1 MKFDKLKP
9 NLQELNLNGVKKAAS
24 RVAHVRIRLSRG
36 QWIGVIAGLVV
47 VTVLLVILLRPRP
60 AAVVLP
66 VVAVEP
72 VTTEDV
78 NIYGDYV
85 GRIRAQ
91 QFVEIRA
98 RVEGYLE
105 KMLFA
110 EGTYIRKGQTLFV
123 IDPRV
128 YRARVDKAK
137 AQLNKARAQALKAKR
152 DLDRIRPLFEQ
163 SAASQL
169 ELDNATAAYES
180 AVADVAVGEADLTQA
195 QMTLGYTSVQSPI
208 SGYISERNADIGTL
222 VGPSGKSLLATVVKS
237 DTVRVDFSMT
247 ALDYLRSK
255 ARNVNLGHRDST
267 RKWDPYITVTLADG
281 SESPYRGLV
290 DFADP
295 QVDPQTGTFSV
306 RAEMANPDH
315 ILLPGQFTKV
325 RLLLDVR
332 EDAVVVP
339 SKAIEIEKGGAY
351 IYVVRPDSIVEK
363 RFVETGPEWGNN
375 IVVERGLVRGEDI
388 VVEGYH
394 KLQHGMKVEPV
405 APRRDEEAE
414 KQQ

>member
-281 SESPYRGLV
+281 SEYPYRGLV

-306 RAEMANPDH
+306 RAEMANLDH

-363 RFVETGPEWGNN
+363 RFVETGSEWGNN